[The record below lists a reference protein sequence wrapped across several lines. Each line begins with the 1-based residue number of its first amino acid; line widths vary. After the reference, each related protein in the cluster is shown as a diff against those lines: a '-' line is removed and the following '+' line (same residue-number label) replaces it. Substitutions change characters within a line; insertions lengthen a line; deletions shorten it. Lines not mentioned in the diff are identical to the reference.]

1 MSRRPAVRWLPIWFF
16 FWSAAVV
23 AQSGPGS
30 DDGLPDTPTM
40 RLEDLKG
47 GQHSLADYRGKVVL
61 VNFWASWCGPC
72 VTEIP
77 SLRDLYAKMAGEDFE
92 ILAVNVKEGPFKV
105 HKFSQMVAMPFPIL
119 LDPDEEAF
127 ENWGAYV
134 LPTSFL
140 IDSEGQIRRK
150 VVGPLDWATEE
161 VVGEIRAMLPASPV
175 TQKRPSPE
183 KSESVTSDSPAG

>member
-1 MSRRPAVRWLPIWFF
+1 
-16 FWSAAVV
+16 
-23 AQSGPGS
+23 
-30 DDGLPDTPTM
+30 M

-72 VTEIP
+72 VKEIP

-105 HKFSQMVAMPFPIL
+105 HKFSQMVTVPFPIL
-119 LDPDEEAF
+119 LDPNGEAF
-127 ENWGAYV
+127 DSWGAYV

-140 IDSEGQIRRK
+140 IDSERNIQRK
-150 VVGPLDWATEE
+150 VVGPLDWASDE
-161 VVGEIRAMLPASPV
+161 VVMEIRALLPVASATRTPPPPKEPEPV
-175 TQKRPSPE
+175 TPG
-183 KSESVTSDSPAG
+183 SPAD